1 MTREKRTIN
10 SYELDI
16 RLDSGKESELFKW
29 FLACLLFGK
38 PIQQEV
44 TKRTYYEF
52 MQDGLNTPEAILAAG
67 WDHLV
72 FILDQ
77 GHYVRYDY
85 STATKLLDVC
95 QTLKDRYGS
104 IMQMIREAKDEYD
117 LAASL
122 QQFKGIGPVTADIFL
137 RDIDFE
143 FWKNIV
149 EKRLQ

>member
-1 MTREKRTIN
+1 MG
-10 SYELDI
+10 S
-16 RLDSGKESELFKW
+16 SG
-29 FLACLLFGK
+29 
-38 PIQQEV
+38 
-44 TKRTYYEF
+44 
-52 MQDGLNTPEAILAAG
+52 
-67 WDHLV
+67 